1 MHECMHAAR
10 HAGKSQCMPGI
21 AALAARCRTAAGKQA
36 GKSQCMHDHARP
48 PGACPT
54 ASLATLVLPAPSS
67 LSCSRDSRTRRAAF
81 LVVINYW
88 RQCLV
93 ATASAEQQLCLAL
106 GRRAAAAVAQGP
118 T

>member
-21 AALAARCRTAAGKQA
+21 AARAARRRTAAGKQA

-81 LVVINYW
+81 LVIVYYW
-88 RQCLV
+88 RKRLV
-93 ATASAEQQLCLAL
+93 ATAVAEQQLSSSEHVICA
-106 GRRAAAAVAQGP
+106 GQ
-118 T
+118 